1 MTNFVNKL
9 KKNAILRKILKKSN
23 VNTIVSENA
32 IKILLLT
39 NRDSDNLGDQ
49 VIEACD
55 IALIKA
61 VMKNL
66 NVPSYKYKI
75 ISSEASIINQKYMN
89 TQDERYLKTA
99 LKLIQQADLII
110 IGGAPMFNYKYQDF
124 YKMESFYIR
133 SFLFLIH
140 SLYKVLLFD
149 FFSNTE

>member
-1 MTNFVNKL
+1 M
-9 KKNAILRKILKKSN
+9 
-23 VNTIVSENA
+23 NTIVSENA

-124 YKMESFYIR
+124 FQI
-133 SFLFLIH
+133 F
-140 SLYKVLLFD
+140 
-149 FFSNTE
+149 N